1 MIYLILLLAFFT
13 IVTIIMGI
21 YNIVFS
27 KRIAVTD
34 RLDYYTREDDYY
46 NQDNNVSLKEFILG
60 IIVALNRLLSR
71 KSYLDEKK
79 RKLNQAYVFLRP
91 EEFVGISLLVAIG
104 FALLVFLGTRNIFIG
119 LLGLI
124 IGYKLPDLYIS
135 SLRKTRMKKLS
146 DQLPEALG
154 IISNGLRA
162 GFSFNQALSV
172 AAKEIDSPLKDEF
185 SRIVRDNSIGKPM
198 DEVLMD
204 FSTRVDDEDVEMFV
218 TALLIQRSV
227 GGNLT
232 EVLDTLAETI
242 RDRMRIRG
250 EINTL
255 TAQGRLSA
263 IIISL
268 LPFFVAAIIFFMSR
282 DYIMELFTNPV
293 GIFMIGAA
301 LVLQVIGIFIITK
314 MVNIEI

>member
-154 IISNGLRA
+154 IIANGLRA